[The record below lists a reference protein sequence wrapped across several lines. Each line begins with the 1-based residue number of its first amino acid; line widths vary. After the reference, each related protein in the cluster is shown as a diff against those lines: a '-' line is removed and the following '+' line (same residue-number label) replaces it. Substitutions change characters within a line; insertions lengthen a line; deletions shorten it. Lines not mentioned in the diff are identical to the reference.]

1 MKKLENKFNLFVD
14 YIENI
19 RPDLNDIKQS
29 IV

>member
-1 MKKLENKFNLFVD
+1 MQKLESRFNLFID